1 MLETL
6 GWVATAVFS
15 ASYFFR
21 RQTALRLI
29 QAAAACLWITYGI
42 AIGAKPVVVAN
53 LIVAGA
59 AVWTSFA
66 RKDREAEAPPA
77 AAEANVL
84 SQPGAQA

>member
-59 AVWTSFA
+59 AVWTSFV
-66 RKDREAEAPPA
+66 RKDREPEAAPA
-77 AAEANVL
+77 ATEVSA
-84 SQPGAQA
+84 QP